1 MIGITPPRCQCS
13 MEHLAFNAYAY
24 HQQEIENFI
33 NYLANA
39 GDPNDFYAQRAAA
52 QAANLDMNSL
62 TSDEIEYIE
71 REVAK
76 RWQN

>member
-1 MIGITPPRCQCS
+1 MIGITPPWCQCS

-33 NYLANA
+33 NYLVNA

-62 TSDEIEYIE
+62 TSSEIDYIE

-76 RWQN
+76 RR

>member
-1 MIGITPPRCQCS
+1 

-24 HQQEIENFI
+24 HQQGIEDFI
-33 NYLANA
+33 NYLVSA

-52 QAANLDMNSL
+52 QAAHLDMNSL

>member
-1 MIGITPPRCQCS
+1 

-24 HQQEIENFI
+24 HQQEIEDFI

-62 TSDEIEYIE
+62 TSSEIDYIE

-76 RWQN
+76 RR

>member
-1 MIGITPPRCQCS
+1 MIGITPPGCQCS

-24 HQQEIENFI
+24 HQQEIEDFI
-33 NYLANA
+33 NYLANV

-62 TSDEIEYIE
+62 TSSEIDYIE

-76 RWQN
+76 RR

>member
-1 MIGITPPRCQCS
+1 MIGITPPGCQCS

-62 TSDEIEYIE
+62 TSSEIDYIE

-76 RWQN
+76 RR

>member
-1 MIGITPPRCQCS
+1 MIGITPPGCQCS

-62 TSDEIEYIE
+62 TSNEIEYIE